1 MPGSR
6 PRRPGRLIALLC
18 LAQAAALAV
27 VAAEPGFAAVGAA
40 LAAAGLCAVP
50 QFSLFLQLIDRTAPP
65 SGWAQ
70 AQSLGG
76 VADTAG
82 SAAGLAAGAAVAGA
96 LGAGPVLAAAVAAAL
111 AAVPALAW
119 ALRG

>member
-1 MPGSR
+1 M
-6 PRRPGRLIALLC
+6 IAALC

-27 VAAEPGFAAVGAA
+27 VAAGPGFGAIGAA
-40 LAAAGLCAVP
+40 LAVAGLCAVP
-50 QFSLFLQLIDRTAPP
+50 QLSLFLQLIDRAAPP

-82 SAAGLAAGAAVAGA
+82 SAAGLAAGGA
-96 LGAGPVLAAAVAAAL
+96 LTGAFGARPVLAAAVAAAL
-111 AAVPALAW
+111 AVIPALAW
-119 ALRG
+119 PLRR